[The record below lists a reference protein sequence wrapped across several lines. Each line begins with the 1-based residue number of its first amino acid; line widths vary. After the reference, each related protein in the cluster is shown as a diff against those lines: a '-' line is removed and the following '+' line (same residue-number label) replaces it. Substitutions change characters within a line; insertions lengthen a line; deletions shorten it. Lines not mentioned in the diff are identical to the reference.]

1 MSKKTSYKLLDKSLA
16 SALTAIEIYN
26 KPNILYREE
35 TFSILMINAYELL
48 FKSKIVEDSKSIKSI
63 YVYEKKKLAND
74 TSSKREYIKRNRINE
89 PYTKDINKLMNVL
102 KSQKKISQNIF
113 ENVQL
118 LIEIR
123 DNAVHFLNDTAK
135 LKYKLYTICVATVK
149 NYYRLI
155 EKWFHAFDI
164 SNYDF
169 FITPINFS
177 GIEEEIDPLT
187 LEISQKNFL
196 NYLDMATSAADAKD
210 EFDICI
216 KTELKFIKVETDETL
231 LIKYA
236 EEGRKIDVEINDELF
251 KKMYPYD
258 YGEILVK
265 IKNKYPQIKANN
277 EFNIA
282 KKKLQEEEVCCKA
295 RYLDPNKKGV
305 SRFYYNSNFVKK
317 INDELAKN

>member
-1 MSKKTSYKLLDKSLA
+1 MSKKTSYKLLDKSLS

-35 TFSILMINAYELL
+35 TFAILMINAYELL
-48 FKSKIVEDSKSIKSI
+48 FKSKIVDDSKTIKSI
-63 YVYEKKKLAND
+63 YVYEKKKLVND

-89 PYTKDINKLMNVL
+89 PYTKEIKKIMNIL
-102 KSQKKISQNIF
+102 KSQKKISQNIY

-123 DNAVHFLNDTAK
+123 DNAVHFLNDTSK

-155 EKWFHAFDI
+155 EKWFESFDI

-177 GIEEEIDPLT
+177 GIDEEIDPLT
-187 LEISQKNFL
+187 LEVSQKNFL
-196 NYLDMATSAADAKD
+196 NYLDMATSAADTKD

-216 KTELKFIKVETDETL
+216 KTELKFVKVETDETL

-236 EEGRKIDVEINDELF
+236 SEGRKIDVEINDELF

-258 YGEILVK
+258 YEQIIKK
-265 IKNKYPQIKANN
+265 IKNKYPQIKVNN
-277 EFNIA
+277 EFNAA
-282 KKKLQEEEVCCKA
+282 KKKLQDEEICCKA
-295 RYLDPNKKGV
+295 RYLDPDKKGM
-305 SRFYYNSNFVKK
+305 SRYYYNSNFVKK
-317 INDELAKN
+317 IYDELFK

>member
-1 MSKKTSYKLLDKSLA
+1 MSKKTSYKLLDKSLS

-35 TFSILMINAYELL
+35 TFAILMINAYELL
-48 FKSKIVEDSKSIKSI
+48 FKSKIVDDSKTIKSI
-63 YVYEKKKLAND
+63 YVYEKKKLVND

-89 PYTKDINKLMNVL
+89 PYTKDINKLMNIL
-102 KSQKKISQNIF
+102 KSQKKISQNIY

-123 DNAVHFLNDTAK
+123 DNAVHFLNDTSK

-155 EKWFHAFDI
+155 EKWFESFDI

-177 GIEEEIDPLT
+177 GINEEIDPLT
-187 LEISQKNFL
+187 LELSQKNFL
-196 NYLDMATSAADAKD
+196 NYLDMATSAADTKD

-216 KTELKFIKVETDETL
+216 KTELKFVKVETDETL

-236 EEGRKIDVEINDELF
+236 SEGRKIDVEINDELF

-258 YGEILVK
+258 YGQIIKK
-265 IKNKYPQIKANN
+265 IKNKYPQIKVNN
-277 EFNIA
+277 EFNAA
-282 KKKLQEEEVCCKA
+282 KKKLQDEEICCKA
-295 RYLDPNKKGV
+295 RYLDPDKKGM
-305 SRFYYNSNFVKK
+305 SRYYYNSNFVKK
-317 INDELAKN
+317 IYDELFK

>member
-1 MSKKTSYKLLDKSLA
+1 MSKKTSYKLLDKSLS

-35 TFSILMINAYELL
+35 TFAILMINAYELL
-48 FKSKIVEDSKSIKSI
+48 FKSKIVDDSKTIKSI
-63 YVYEKKKLAND
+63 YVYEKKKLVND

-89 PYTKDINKLMNVL
+89 PYTKDINKLMNIL
-102 KSQKKISQNIF
+102 KSQKKISQNIY

-123 DNAVHFLNDTAK
+123 DNAVHFLNDTSK

-155 EKWFHAFDI
+155 EKWFESFDI

-177 GIEEEIDPLT
+177 GIDEEIDPLT
-187 LEISQKNFL
+187 LEVSQKNFL
-196 NYLDMATSAADAKD
+196 NYLDMATSAADTKD

-216 KTELKFIKVETDETL
+216 KTELKFVKVETDETL

-236 EEGRKIDVEINDELF
+236 SEGRKIDVEINDELF

-258 YGEILVK
+258 YEQIIKK
-265 IKNKYPQIKANN
+265 IKNKYPQIKVNN
-277 EFNIA
+277 EFNAA
-282 KKKLQEEEVCCKA
+282 KKKLQDEEICCKA
-295 RYLDPNKKGV
+295 RYLDPDKKGM
-305 SRFYYNSNFVKK
+305 SRYYYNSNFVKK
-317 INDELAKN
+317 IYDELFK